1 MLEQWKASE
10 FTAANLNPLAELH
23 YGLDDKSPLQ
33 KYNSITPTIRVALQV
48 QTNWTKEE
56 EIADYKLYIEMLEQ
70 TIIDYNIS
78 ISCIPYLRRIL

>member
-33 KYNSITPTIRVALQV
+33 KYNSITPTVRVALQV

-70 TIIDYNIS
+70 TIKD
-78 ISCIPYLRRIL
+78 